1 MLENFICL
9 GPDGRLV
16 CVAASADVFFSI
28 KNIIEIPAGG
38 RTFGR
43 LRLRR
48 QMRTAQ
54 LGSCGSNAS
63 TADLYSSNTKL
74 LSTAM

>member
-1 MLENFICL
+1 MVVLFVL
-9 GPDGRLV
+9 LLV
-16 CVAASADVFFSI
+16 LMFFSI

-54 LGSCGSNAS
+54 LGSCGSNGI
-63 TADLYSSNTKL
+63 NC
-74 LSTAM
+74 